1 MLVDRVIIN
10 ASPLIVFF
18 NSEQEDLLPQLFS
31 EIIVP
36 RAVIEEVIQGKTIAP
51 LNRSL
56 KRIGSNNKRLRIIL
70 LLRLGIWV
78 KGKPV

>member
-1 MLVDRVIIN
+1 MLVDRVVIN

-18 NSEQEDLLPQLFS
+18 NSKQEDLLHRLFS

-36 RAVIEEVIQGKTIAP
+36 RAVIQEIIQGKMIAP
-51 LNRSL
+51 LNKFL
-56 KRIGSNNKRLRIIL
+56 KRLSLNNKRLRVIPL
-70 LLRLGIWV
+70 LQLGIWA